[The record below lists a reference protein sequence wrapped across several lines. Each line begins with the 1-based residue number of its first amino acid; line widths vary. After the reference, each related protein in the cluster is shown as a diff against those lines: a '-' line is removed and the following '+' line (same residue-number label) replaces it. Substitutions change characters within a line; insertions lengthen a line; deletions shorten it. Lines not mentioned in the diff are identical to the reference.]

1 MNLVRSFALKNEK
14 VDEAS
19 RIVFLLPSE
28 IHSSVRFVGSNIL
41 HEILNRPLN
50 LLNTGTPNPILS
62 NRINCH
68 AAHPSLAPSAWR
80 SWLHADGP
88 SQRSFLPMWP
98 RVFPF
103 HIVLEAIHQLSPRR
117 LARGTKIS
125 DGLPVAVIDASGFP
139 AIPRA

>member
-1 MNLVRSFALKNEK
+1 MYLVCSFILNNEK

-19 RIVFLLPSE
+19 RIVFLLPTE

-50 LLNTGTPNPILS
+50 LLNTGTPNPIFS

-68 AAHPSLAPSAWR
+68 AAHPSLAPSAWC

-98 RVFPF
+98 RLFPF
-103 HIVLEAIHQLSPRR
+103 HVVLKAIQQLSPRR
-117 LARGTKIS
+117 IAHGTKTG
-125 DGLPVAVIDASGFP
+125 DGLPIAMVEA
-139 AIPRA
+139 

>member
-41 HEILNRPLN
+41 HEILNCPLD
-50 LLNTGTPNPILS
+50 LVNTGRPNPILS

-68 AAHPSLAPSAWR
+68 APILSLTPGAPGS
-80 SWLHADGP
+80 HGDGP
-88 SQRSFLPMWP
+88 SQRSF
-98 RVFPF
+98 FP
-103 HIVLEAIHQLSPRR
+103 VCP
-117 LARGTKIS
+117 
-125 DGLPVAVIDASGFP
+125 PVS
-139 AIPRA
+139 

>member
-1 MNLVRSFALKNEK
+1 MYLVRSFVLKNEK

-28 IHSSVRFVGSNIL
+28 IHSSVRFVRSNIL

-50 LLNTGTPNPILS
+50 LLNTGRPNPILS

-68 AAHPSLAPSAWR
+68 TPSLPSTWC
-80 SWLHADGP
+80 SWLQADSP
-88 SQRSFLPMWP
+88 SLCSFLPMWS

-103 HIVLEAIHQLSPRR
+103 HVVLEAIHQLSPRR
-117 LARGTKIS
+117 IAHARKIGG
-125 DGLPVAVIDASGFP
+125 GLPVPWVE
-139 AIPRA
+139 R